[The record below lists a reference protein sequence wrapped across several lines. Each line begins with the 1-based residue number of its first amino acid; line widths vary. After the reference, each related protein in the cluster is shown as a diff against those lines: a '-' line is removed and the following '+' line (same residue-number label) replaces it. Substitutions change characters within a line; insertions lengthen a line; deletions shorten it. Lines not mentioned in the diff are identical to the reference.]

1 MELTNKQKDYID
13 SFISDRNIDSDNIDD
28 IHEEIYE
35 SMLDNYIID
44 LEKYSD
50 DEFEEIETEYN
61 NFGIT
66 LNLKFNNYEK
76 EFKNK

>member
-13 SFISDRNIDSDNIDD
+13 SFIIDKQLDSDNLDE
-28 IHEEIYE
+28 IHEEVYE

-50 DEFEEIETEYN
+50 DEFEEVETEYN
-61 NFGIT
+61 NLVWDYIES
-66 LNLKFNNYEK
+66 KM
-76 EFKNK
+76 

>member
-61 NFGIT
+61 NLVWDYIES
-66 LNLKFNNYEK
+66 KI
-76 EFKNK
+76 

>member
-13 SFISDRNIDSDNIDD
+13 SFINDRNIDSDNIDD
-28 IHEEIYE
+28 THEEIYE

-61 NFGIT
+61 NLVWDYIES
-66 LNLKFNNYEK
+66 KI
-76 EFKNK
+76 

>member
-13 SFISDRNIDSDNIDD
+13 SFINDRNIDSDNIDE
-28 IHEEIYE
+28 IHEEVYE

-50 DEFEEIETEYN
+50 DEFEEVETEYN
-61 NFGIT
+61 NLVWDYIES
-66 LNLKFNNYEK
+66 KM
-76 EFKNK
+76 

>member
-13 SFISDRNIDSDNIDD
+13 SFIIYKQLDSDNLDE
-28 IHEEIYE
+28 IHEEVYE

-50 DEFEEIETEYN
+50 EEFEEVETEYN
-61 NFGIT
+61 NLVWDYIES
-66 LNLKFNNYEK
+66 KI
-76 EFKNK
+76 